1 MDLPAKFKAI
11 RAKEKLTQAEFCAL
25 VEISISSWKKYEASI
40 IDMGPLPPE
49 SHQSPPFPEVHAVA
63 DDRDHGSSVRPGEPG
78 VIP

>member
-40 IDMGPLPPE
+40 IDMGPLP
-49 SHQSPPFPEVHAVA
+49 S
-63 DDRDHGSSVRPGEPG
+63 
-78 VIP
+78 